1 MGLRNWM
8 KAVREYPVKCE
19 EVDELGK
26 LLVQAETELQ
36 MNEKEC
42 TRLED
47 LGREQQHEQ
56 NLLKQKLGGCMDI
69 LRRFGPK
76 PDTAEHMMKFYETV
90 MPAMDPEGFT
100 LYFTAKEMTGF
111 HSCYAFP
118 YEDNRGMFEEANGHD
133 LMPYLLA
140 DRFGAVD
147 WNIVPGTCY
156 ESATLLEVDKTTPEY
171 QAFAKE
177 LYEKTLRK
185 MGFGDLLPQERSPL
199 LTKGKEGC
207 NKNER

>member
-1 MGLRNWM
+1 MRLRDWLT
-8 KAVREYPVKCE
+8 VFREYPAI
-19 EVDELGK
+19 L
-26 LLVQAETELQ
+26 TELSVAQ
-36 MNEKEC
+36 DQ
-42 TRLED
+42 LEQTQQA
-47 LGREQQHEQ
+47 LNKSEQRCSELNAAGCDQQYE
-56 NLLKQKLGGCMDI
+56 LDALSRKVGACMDV
-69 LRRFGPK
+69 LRSHSPLHTVEDMAR
-76 PDTAEHMMKFYETV
+76 FYETV

-133 LMPYLLA
+133 LMSYLLA
-140 DRFGAVD
+140 DHFGAVD

-185 MGFGDLLPQERSPL
+185 MGFGDLLPQEQAQI
-199 LTKGKEGC
+199 KEKTGS
-207 NKNER
+207 KRYER